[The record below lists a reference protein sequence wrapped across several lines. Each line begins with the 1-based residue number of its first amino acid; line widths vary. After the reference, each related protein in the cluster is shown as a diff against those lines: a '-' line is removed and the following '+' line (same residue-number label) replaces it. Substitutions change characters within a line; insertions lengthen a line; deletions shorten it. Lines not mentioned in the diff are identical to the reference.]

1 MVSPANQTRASAA
14 GVRRHNHHA
23 TIYCFVPNPRG
34 SILPLPWS
42 RTDLGHISLS
52 SRCIRHFSLP
62 QHAPDFQPYLYTRWT
77 GQTRLTNSQAA
88 VHESWLLRYS
98 LCALGFSCEKSARID
113 LYICQ
118 FMSNSDIRVIF
129 CQAKV
134 RWKLGYC
141 AFYGIT

>member
-1 MVSPANQTRASAA
+1 MASPANQTRVSVV

-42 RTDLGHISLS
+42 RTDLGHISIS
-52 SRCIRHFSLP
+52 SHCIRHFSLL
-62 QHAPDFQPYLYTRWT
+62 QHAPDFQPYLSTRWT

-88 VHESWLLRYS
+88 IHESWLVRYS
-98 LCALGFSCEKSARID
+98 PCASGLSREKSARID

-118 FMSNSDIRVIF
+118 VMSNSDIRVIF
-129 CQAKV
+129 CQARV
-134 RWKLGYC
+134 R
-141 AFYGIT
+141 